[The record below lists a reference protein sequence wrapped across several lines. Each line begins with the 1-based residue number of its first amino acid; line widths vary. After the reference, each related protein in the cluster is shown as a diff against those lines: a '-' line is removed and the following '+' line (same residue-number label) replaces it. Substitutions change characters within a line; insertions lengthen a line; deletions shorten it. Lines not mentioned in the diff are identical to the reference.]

1 MTRVILDTNVLMSG
15 IFWSGPPAKILQA
28 WHDKKISLV
37 LSPEILEEYRRVGSI
52 LSQKYPVINVE
63 PIIDL
68 IVIHSEMCSA
78 NKLNKQISND
88 PDDDKFIAL
97 CLSSDCRI
105 IVSGDRDL
113 LEISGYESIS
123 VMKPAQFVEQYLP
136 NN

>member
-1 MTRVILDTNVLMSG
+1 MGVPKQDPLMSG

-37 LSPEILEEYRRVGSI
+37 LSPEILEEYKRVGSI
-52 LSQKYPVINVE
+52 LSQKYPVINIE

-88 PDDDKFIAL
+88 PDDDKFIGSVAKNWMQGYDL
-97 CLSSDCRI
+97 CFCKRVFRNDELQ
-105 IVSGDRDL
+105 
-113 LEISGYESIS
+113 
-123 VMKPAQFVEQYLP
+123 AATF
-136 NN
+136 